1 MGLLDVFRSPRPEK
15 EPQEEAGSLGGD
27 VLHEATSS
35 STSELLS
42 NHEVHAPPG
51 GLDLNNTER
60 LYNPYEGLS
69 NAIDSRG
76 GLPRTLYKLPKQPEF
91 LFQEEAAVHKRSWS
105 ENLTYYTGVGYLS
118 GATLGGGQGLLTAV
132 RTKPELGI
140 DTTRLRI
147 NRVLNL
153 SGKTG
158 RSAGNALGCLGLFY
172 ASSESG
178 LDYLNDG
185 RLPDL
190 FASLGAGFL
199 SGAVFRSTRGL
210 KAAGIAGGV
219 GTLAAAALVAARN
232 TIDKNL

>member
-1 MGLLDVFRSPRPEK
+1 MPGQGICTKCSLLMLIIA
-15 EPQEEAGSLGGD
+15 EAD
-27 VLHEATSS
+27 
-35 STSELLS
+35 
-42 NHEVHAPPG
+42 
-51 GLDLNNTER
+51 
-60 LYNPYEGLS
+60 
-69 NAIDSRG
+69 
-76 GLPRTLYKLPKQPEF
+76 
-91 LFQEEAAVHKRSWS
+91 KRCCWP
-105 ENLTYYTGVGYLS
+105 

-172 ASSESG
+172 ASTESG

-190 FASLGAGFL
+190 VASLGAGAF
-199 SGAVFRSTRGL
+199 
-210 KAAGIAGGV
+210 
-219 GTLAAAALVAARN
+219 
-232 TIDKNL
+232 